1 MKNNKLGIYIHVP
14 FCAHKCG
21 YCDFYSCA
29 GCSEAE
35 MDAYA
40 AHLCGILPH
49 AAAEINDGIDTVDTI
64 YFGGGTP
71 SLLGGARLARVLD
84 TVTSVFPVEAD
95 AEITA
100 EANPDSMTEEFLH
113 TAYAAGVNRLSM
125 GIQSADD
132 AELKRLGRIH
142 TFAQACNAYA
152 RARQAGFANISVDLM
167 YALPEQT
174 LPQLLHSINALLALE
189 PEHLSCYGLTL
200 EPHTPLGRQQP
211 ILPDEDAQADMY
223 LALCDRM
230 KQAGF
235 LHYEISNFAK
245 PNYHSRH
252 NSRYWQQRPYLGLGP
267 GAHGDLFGMRYE
279 IPSDLHAWLS
289 GQAKPTAEDT
299 DIDRAAE
306 YIMLSLRT
314 AQGWDSAVYQQQFQ
328 EDPAA
333 VEKVLSS
340 LPIQYI
346 SHTQS
351 RWHLTDEGFL
361 LSNAIIGMALDAR

>member
-1 MKNNKLGIYIHVP
+1 
-14 FCAHKCG
+14 
-21 YCDFYSCA
+21 
-29 GCSEAE
+29 

-49 AAAEINDGIDTVDTI
+49 AAAEIKDRIDSVDTV

-71 SLLGGARLARVLD
+71 SLLGGARLARILD
-84 TVTSVFPVEAD
+84 TVTSVFPIEPD

-100 EANPDSMTEEFLH
+100 EANPDSMTDEFLH

-132 AELKRLGRIH
+132 AELKQLGRIH
-142 TFAQACNAYA
+142 TFSQACDAFS
-152 RARQAGFANISVDLM
+152 RARQSGFKNISVDLM
-167 YALPEQT
+167 YALPEQSMSK
-174 LPQLLHSINALLALE
+174 LLYSVDALLALQ
-189 PEHLSCYGLTL
+189 PEHISCYGLTL
-200 EPHTPLGRQQP
+200 EPHTPLGRQHP
-211 ILPDEDAQADMY
+211 ILPDEDTQADMY

-245 PNYHSRH
+245 PNLHSRH
-252 NSRYWQQRPYLGLGP
+252 NSRYWQQAPYLGIGP
-267 GAHGDLFGMRYE
+267 GAHGDIFGMRYA
-279 IPSDLHAWLS
+279 IPSDLTAWLS
-289 GQAKPTAEDT
+289 GQAKPAAEDT

-306 YIMLSLRT
+306 HIMLSLRT
-314 AQGWDSAVYQQQFQ
+314 SHGWDTAVFQQQFH
-328 EDPAA
+328 EDTASI
-333 VEKVLSS
+333 EKVLSS
-340 LPIQYI
+340 LPTQYI

>member
-1 MKNNKLGIYIHVP
+1 
-14 FCAHKCG
+14 
-21 YCDFYSCA
+21 
-29 GCSEAE
+29 